1 MKEVAILLLLA
12 VMLNGCGSSTA
23 VEAPSTDVWQAV
35 MSGGIGGT
43 AGMPGSTGFSFNTQ
57 FTVSSGGTLSIGS
70 FQLLN
75 QDTCF
80 GSVGPTPSG
89 TLNVT
94 YNSADQ
100 ISGTFSFTI
109 PSSAGD
115 TVTLTSTSITGTA
128 NVNNNNLLSGVTIVG
143 NWTLTPGTPG
153 SGSKCV
159 AVNNGTFTMTQ
170 SNNT

>member
-1 MKEVAILLLLA
+1 MKEVAVLVLLA

-35 MSGGIGGT
+35 ISGGVAT
-43 AGMPGSTGFSFNTQ
+43 SSGFSFNTQ

-115 TVTLTSTSITGTA
+115 TVTLTSTSVTGTA

-143 NWTLTPGTPG
+143 NWTLTPG

>member
-23 VEAPSTDVWQAV
+23 VESPSASVWQSV
-35 MSGGIGGT
+35 MSGGAGT
-43 AGMPGSTGFSFNTQ
+43 SSGFSFNTQ
-57 FTVSSGGTLSIGS
+57 FTVSSGGTLSISS

-75 QDTCF
+75 QDTCY
-80 GSVGPTPSG
+80 GSVGPTSTG

-109 PSSAGD
+109 PSSTGD
-115 TVTLTSTSITGTA
+115 AITLTSSSVTGTV
-128 NVNNNNLLSGVTIVG
+128 NVNNSNLLSGVTII
-143 NWTLTPGTPG
+143 GTWALVPG
-153 SGSKCV
+153 SSGSCV
-159 AVNNGTFTMTQ
+159 AASGSFTMTQ
-170 SNNT
+170 TNAT